1 MCRNAEARRCPA
13 VSVSSCL
20 HAYLQE
26 VFSRLDPDEMCEA
39 LEPGLLAV
47 VGCLPD
53 LKVVGVV
60 SWPPTRG
67 GDPTGRWC
75 QRQDHRLQWADC
87 SQLRAAELGYH
98 KTVDVLL
105 DKGADKYVV
114 VDELGD
120 KPLMVAS
127 ARGCLSAVKTL
138 IDLKVVGVVLPR
150 NRVIPPFCV
159 CLSMVFPCGREG
171 YAAFV
176 PYLRLDARLYECATG
191 ARCRAAFSFL
201 ASVVVE
207 FVGGRTTTT
216 RHVSECFLL
225 RGRCHPNL
233 LWSPTFAGSTWLP
246 QMTQQ

>member
-1 MCRNAEARRCPA
+1 MTRAASAGVLVAFRVGEMLTGFVPQCRSSTVPQYRT
-13 VSVSSCL
+13 SVSSCL
-20 HAYLQE
+20 RASLQE

-75 QRQDHRLQWADC
+75 QRQHHRLQWADC

-150 NRVIPPFCV
+150 NRVIPPSFLCLLVDGFPLWPGGVCCV
-159 CLSMVFPCGREG
+159 RSLP
-171 YAAFV
+171 A
-176 PYLRLDARLYECATG
+176 
-191 ARCRAAFSFL
+191 ARCTA
-201 ASVVVE
+201 V
-207 FVGGRTTTT
+207 
-216 RHVSECFLL
+216 
-225 RGRCHPNL
+225 
-233 LWSPTFAGSTWLP
+233 
-246 QMTQQ
+246 